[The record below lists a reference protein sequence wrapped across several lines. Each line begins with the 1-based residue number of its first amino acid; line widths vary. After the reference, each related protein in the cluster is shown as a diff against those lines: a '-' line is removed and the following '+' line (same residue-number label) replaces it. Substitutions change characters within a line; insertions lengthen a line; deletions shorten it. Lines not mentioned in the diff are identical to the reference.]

1 MLAQH
6 GLRGISIREVVKFA
20 NAPLGSTYHN
30 FPEGKHQIVT
40 EAIVWAGE
48 KAAAQLQACLE
59 VDNKNGISLFLSQWR
74 ESLKTSDFRAG
85 CPIVAAAIEAPQE
98 PEGEKVKDA
107 VSQVFSNWQ
116 SLIADHLI
124 SQGHSLS
131 NAQTLALGI
140 IASIEGAVVLCRAHQ
155 SIQPLDAILECVPK
169 LMEYDSYPN
178 SSECATSLICDTELS
193 DFAISDLTHG

>member
-1 MLAQH
+1 MAKNSLKSRQQVIEAAATMLALH

-40 EAIVWAGE
+40 EAIFWAGE

-74 ESLKTSDFRAG
+74 ERLRNSDFRVG

-98 PEGEKVKDA
+98 PEGDKIKTA
-107 VSQVFSNWQ
+107 VSKVFSRWQ

-124 SQGHSLS
+124 SQGHSVS
-131 NAQTLALGI
+131 SAQTRALGI

-155 SIQPLDAILECVPK
+155 NIQPLDAILECVPK
-169 LMEYDSYPN
+169 LMER
-178 SSECATSLICDTELS
+178 TVVTE
-193 DFAISDLTHG
+193 